1 MDSSKIES
9 YVLVGTYLIGDEV
22 RTAADEYRT
31 EEDALRRYAELA
43 ADEQWAPHT
52 PHTGEVMSRTAYD
65 ARHGLLPAI
74 YQDTSRFTGALFSRE
89 NGAFGYARGGAT

>member
-31 EEDALRRYAELA
+31 EADAMRRYNELA
-43 ADEQWAPHT
+43 AEEQFAPHT
-52 PHTGEVMSRTAYD
+52 PHTAEVISRTAYD
-65 ARHGLLPAI
+65 ARYGLVPAEL
-74 YQDTSRFTGALFSRE
+74 QDTSRFTGALFSRE
-89 NGAFGYARGGAT
+89 GGAFGYTSRGAV